1 MTRWIGAV
9 LLTLLTVAPA
19 AAETLAEKAYKATA
33 ILYAQTTSGGM
44 DMACTATAF
53 EKVKDGYL
61 FVSAAHCVATSN
73 TSAERVEVSEV
84 PHYISFDAVDNKV
97 FFPAEIVMAGY
108 GAKGDDFA
116 ILKVVTDEKWTTMPL
131 GDFSKVDFG
140 EDILNVAAPKGL
152 GRQLFFGRV
161 SLLSMD
167 RPVLANGINWLHAT
181 LLQIFAGPGSS
192 GSSIV
197 SLEQEA
203 IIAFLVGNVQGNPS
217 VVAIPVFKFEA
228 FRAAVE
234 AGEYKYFQLP
244 GTSDYCC
251 KED

>member
-1 MTRWIGAV
+1 MR
-9 LLTLLTVAPA
+9 LLTIALLLLSVPA
-19 AAETLAEKAYKATA
+19 SAQTLAQRAYESTA
-33 ILYAQTTSGGM
+33 ILYAQNVSGGM

-53 EKVKDGYL
+53 EKVDGGYL

-73 TSAERVEVSEV
+73 VAKERVEVSQV

-97 FFPAEIVMAGY
+97 FFPAEIIMAGY

-116 ILKVVTDEKWTTMPL
+116 ILKVETDEDWSIMPL
-131 GDFSKVDFG
+131 GDFTKVDFG
-140 EDILNVAAPKGL
+140 EEVLNVAAPKGL

-167 RPVLANGINWLHAT
+167 RPVLANGINWLHAA

-197 SLEQEA
+197 SIQQEA
-203 IIAFLVGNVQGNPS
+203 IIAFLVGSVGGNPS
-217 VVAIPVFKFEA
+217 VVAIPAFKFEA

-234 AGEYKYFQLP
+234 AGNYPYYELAR
-244 GTSDYCC
+244 
-251 KED
+251 